1 VRRWRRRSLVGLFG
15 GSCLLMLSVTARGAP
30 PRGPDGDGEAGNSS
44 WNPLLWTDGVGTM
57 ISADSGGRCVEAPS
71 LDRVCQADAAGRPR
85 ILVGAV
91 GESVVAALADE
102 AGALWRFDGTRWGVS
117 TLPPDAVASLRTL
130 AVSADGQIFGASA
143 SQLFRWDGA
152 RWATFEL
159 PAPLRETTLA
169 MVASPG
175 GRLYLGRRG
184 DVVWTFSGR
193 KFDRVVYGGISAEA
207 MAGELDGLAY
217 QASENILWF
226 VTQSGF
232 LGRIDLEGGT
242 ARDWRLP
249 ASLDASGIPRSNS
262 GETWR
267 IAGYEKP
274 GGYEVF
280 LARGRSIYSREMD
293 RFVWRGDANGRVGS
307 VWPERHG
314 SRLVVVTTAG
324 DRQVLDGTIR
334 REDVHYT
341 LSDVEESRM
350 ERAARRRPAPP
361 MVREGRL
368 VPDLGVRFGVATNL
382 GADRGPSS
390 FRFEGSLGVLVA
402 PVAPSV
408 RGISFWIWPRVG
420 TKIDTNRSASVPGL
434 FGDVG
439 LGVGSWLVMGAA
451 HVGASLAFKEGSTR
465 AGVRYSGGV
474 YSMWGTVGIEAH
486 LEEIAPVAAPVR
498 SACVLFTLNLAP
510 VVWLASVLGKR

>member
-1 VRRWRRRSLVGLFG
+1 
-15 GSCLLMLSVTARGAP
+15 MLSVTAHGAP
-30 PRGPDGDGEAGNSS
+30 PPGPDGEDGAAQDSPWTS
-44 WNPLLWTDGVGTM
+44 LLWTDGVGTM
-57 ISADSGGRCVEAPS
+57 ISADGAGRCVEAPRVE
-71 LDRVCQADAAGRPR
+71 RVCQTDAGARPR

-102 AGALWRFDGTRWGVS
+102 AGALWRFDGTRWAVS
-117 TLPPDAVASLRTL
+117 TIAPAAVESMRAL

-143 SQLFRWDGA
+143 TQLFTWDGE
-152 RWATFEL
+152 RWGTFEL
-159 PAPLRETTLA
+159 PTPLRETTLA

-184 DVVWTFSGR
+184 DVVWTFNGR
-193 KFDRVVYGGISAEA
+193 KFDRVVYGGISAAA
-207 MAGELDGLAY
+207 MDGEVDGLAY

-249 ASLDASGIPRSNS
+249 ASIDAPEIAASAF
-262 GETWR
+262 GEKWR

-274 GGYEVF
+274 GGYELL
-280 LARGRSIYSREMD
+280 LARGRSIFSREMD
-293 RFVWRGDANGRVGS
+293 RFVWRGDAHGRVGS
-307 VWPERHG
+307 VWTEHHG

-324 DRQVLDGTIR
+324 ERQVLDGTIR

-341 LSDVEESRM
+341 LSEVEEKRM
-350 ERAARRRPAPP
+350 ERAARRRPPPP

-368 VPDLGVRFGVATNL
+368 VPDIGLRLGAAMNL

-408 RGISFWIWPRVG
+408 RGISFWIWPRIG

-434 FGDVG
+434 FGDLG

-451 HVGASLAFKEGSTR
+451 HVGASIAFREGSSPV
-465 AGVRYSGGV
+465 GVRYSGGV

-486 LEEIAPVAAPVR
+486 LEEIAPVVALER
-498 SACVLFTLNLAP
+498 SVSVLLTLNLAP
-510 VVWLASVLGKR
+510 LVWLASVLGER